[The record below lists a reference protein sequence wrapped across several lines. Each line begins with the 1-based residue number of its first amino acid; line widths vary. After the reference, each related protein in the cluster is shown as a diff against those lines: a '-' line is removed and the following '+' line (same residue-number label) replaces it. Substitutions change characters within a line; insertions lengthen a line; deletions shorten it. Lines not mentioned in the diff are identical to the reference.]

1 MKNITYLGFSDRCV
15 SSSGLYPPGPLG
27 LYYNPRFDWNIKTA
41 LGLNFSLRRRKILG
55 VSSVSHV
62 GK

>member
-55 VSSVSHV
+55 VS
-62 GK
+62 